1 MGRLADRR
9 DRDRPLDRT
18 ARPADLMGRAAPHR
32 RARSQP
38 CPAARDPRVGGR
50 DDRWGHLGAD
60 DRPPRGA
67 CERFCQTEP
76 RRLTDKARCGSIP
89 AESPAAVREEG
100 PMSERKVG
108 SVTYQEVGEDYFKQR
123 GLRRHAGVVSLWALG
138 VGAVISGEY
147 YGWNFGLSTGGFG
160 GLLLAGV
167 VMAVMYY
174 GLVYSIAEMSPALP
188 HTGGAYS
195 FARSAMGPWG
205 GFLTGL
211 AENMEYVITPAVV
224 AGAMA
229 LLMQTIV
236 TGLFDI
242 GGTFVDGKLT
252 DIAWWNSLPVWMA
265 VFYVIFVW
273 INYVGIEATMR
284 FTVTITVLSIAVL
297 AFFFLATIFSG
308 KFDSSFWTD
317 IPKGSVLAMHTLL
330 IAAILTLFLNTGLP
344 EGAGFY
350 GSSAFPLLDG
360 FTAIFGT
367 GKVTYLLGLLFM
379 IGLIASFFTI
389 IFAYG
394 RNTFSLSRAGYF
406 PKFLSVTHGE
416 RKTPHVA
423 LIAGAIVGYAVA
435 VLVYILQEKA
445 LGAKIVAALLNMAVF
460 AAVISYI
467 FQMTSFVVLRRKLP
481 NIERPYRSRW
491 GIPGAVIAGALAAT
505 ALVAIF
511 LNDAYRPGVYGVA
524 IYYVLGVLY
533 FAIAGRNRLVLSPEE
548 EFALTQGEQGVPGQE
563 AFVATSAEQ
572 EAILGRGTGGAAPP
586 PTSPPPMSPPSE

>member
-1 MGRLADRR
+1 
-9 DRDRPLDRT
+9 
-18 ARPADLMGRAAPHR
+18 
-32 RARSQP
+32 
-38 CPAARDPRVGGR
+38 
-50 DDRWGHLGAD
+50 
-60 DRPPRGA
+60 
-67 CERFCQTEP
+67 
-76 RRLTDKARCGSIP
+76 
-89 AESPAAVREEG
+89 
-100 PMSERKVG
+100 
-108 SVTYQEVGEDYFKQR
+108 
-123 GLRRHAGVVSLWALG
+123 
-138 VGAVISGEY
+138 
-147 YGWNFGLSTGGFG
+147 
-160 GLLLAGV
+160 
-167 VMAVMYY
+167 
-174 GLVYSIAEMSPALP
+174 
-188 HTGGAYS
+188 
-195 FARSAMGPWG
+195 
-205 GFLTGL
+205 L

-229 LLMQTIV
+229 LLVQTIV
-236 TGLFDI
+236 TGLFDV

-273 INYVGIEATMR
+273 INIVGIEATMR

-308 KFDSSFWTD
+308 KFDSSFWTNIPKD
-317 IPKGSVLAMHTLL
+317 WDGESALLAGGGGPFLPFGIAGIFKALPFAIWFFLAIEEVPLAAEESMDPRRDVPKGSVLAMHTLL

-406 PKFLSVTHGE
+406 PKFLSVTHGK

-467 FQMTSFVVLRRKLP
+467 FQMTSFVVLRK
-481 NIERPYRSRW
+481 E
-491 GIPGAVIAGALAAT
+491 AAEHRAT
-505 ALVAIF
+505 VSESLGDPRGGHRGG
-511 LNDAYRPGVYGVA
+511 LGRDRPGRDLLERRVSTRRLWGRDLLRPRGP
-524 IYYVLGVLY
+524 VL
-533 FAIAGRNRLVLSPEE
+533 RD
-548 EFALTQGEQGVPGQE
+548 
-563 AFVATSAEQ
+563 
-572 EAILGRGTGGAAPP
+572 RGTEPPRAFTGGGVRAHAGFTRHPGPGGLRDHGRRTGGDPRWWFGERTPAHVTSTDVTAVRVVPTHRGAAGDPP
-586 PTSPPPMSPPSE
+586 AAPRP